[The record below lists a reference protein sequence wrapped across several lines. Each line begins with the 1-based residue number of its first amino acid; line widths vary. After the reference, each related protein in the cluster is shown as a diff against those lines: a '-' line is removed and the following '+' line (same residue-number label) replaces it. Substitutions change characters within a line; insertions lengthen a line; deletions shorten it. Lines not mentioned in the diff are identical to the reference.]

1 MEVNRQHQQQQQQP
15 SQLSLH
21 LLSVASTFGLDVGES
36 MAGEDT
42 LRGNAA
48 WLLTEKAALQG
59 VRGIHRGRKDV
70 KDSRTQRKTYQP
82 PPWPNVRS
90 TIPNPSSS

>member
-1 MEVNRQHQQQQQQP
+1 VEVNRQHQQQQQQP

-48 WLLTEKAALQG
+48 WLLTEKQHYKG
-59 VRGIHRGRKDV
+59 
-70 KDSRTQRKTYQP
+70 
-82 PPWPNVRS
+82 
-90 TIPNPSSS
+90 